1 MPDIF
6 KERKSVLPYEY
17 PELISYA
24 EAIHASF

>member
-1 MPDIF
+1 MNIF
-6 KERKSVLPYEY
+6 EERKSVLPYEY